1 MAFNQIVMFCAFRK
15 KEKKREKKNTQE
27 VCAMV
32 QSLHRGLEMQHGNPC
47 TITWLIYC
55 TLRLNL
61 CLMLSHCVSI
71 LIKKKKRKEKE
82 RKKSL
87 LVGGDELNLIY
98 ILRLILLLLLF

>member
-1 MAFNQIVMFCAFRK
+1 MPLEK
-15 KEKKREKKNTQE
+15 KEKEKTTQE
-27 VCAMV
+27 VCVMV
-32 QSLHRGLEMQHGNPC
+32 QSLHRGLETQHGNPC

-71 LIKKKKRKEKE
+71 SIKKKERKRKK

-87 LVGGDELNLIY
+87 LVGGDELNPIY
-98 ILRLILLLLLF
+98 ILRLISLLLLF